1 MGFSKEVN
9 ELETMIHILDYEIIT
24 NYIIEIE
31 KKVESFQNRIIIML
45 KNEELLFNY
54 RAHSFEEFE
63 KGLIKLNKYS
73 SFWKKAYSFYENKKS
88 FVQNFSEETDIS
100 STIEFLNETH
110 RSLYELKPKIRK
122 DEEAL
127 NKCMWLL
134 DEDIS
139 FFKELILTINN
150 LIVSSEISE
159 DMKNRVFNILDS
171 KKLEPSFRKIINY
184 VLQQQKIIF

>member
-88 FVQNFSEETDIS
+88 FVQNFCEETDIS

-122 DEEAL
+122 
-127 NKCMWLL
+127 
-134 DEDIS
+134 
-139 FFKELILTINN
+139 
-150 LIVSSEISE
+150 
-159 DMKNRVFNILDS
+159 R
-171 KKLEPSFRKIINY
+171 
-184 VLQQQKIIF
+184 